1 MPPKTKLVP
10 IRKVRPEERTAVQAM
25 ADDIERI
32 VMLGERVVGAVG
44 GANAL
49 MRAGA
54 DKILAPAIR
63 RALEE
68 QIRDLEQENGY
79 MREVLL
85 SLVDRDGPIVVD
97 RPYEKGRLAITVD
110 IRNKKID
117 VRRES

>member
-1 MPPKTKLVP
+1 MPPKSKLAP
-10 IRKVRPEERTAVQAM
+10 LKKVRPEERTAVQAM

-32 VMLGERVVGAVG
+32 VSLGERVVGAVG

-63 RALEE
+63 RALEDKL
-68 QIRDLEQENGY
+68 RDLEQENGY

-85 SLVDRDGPIVVD
+85 ALVGRDGPIMID
-97 RPYEKGRLAITVD
+97 RPSEKSRLIITVD
-110 IRNKKID
+110 VRHKTID
-117 VRRES
+117 VRRET